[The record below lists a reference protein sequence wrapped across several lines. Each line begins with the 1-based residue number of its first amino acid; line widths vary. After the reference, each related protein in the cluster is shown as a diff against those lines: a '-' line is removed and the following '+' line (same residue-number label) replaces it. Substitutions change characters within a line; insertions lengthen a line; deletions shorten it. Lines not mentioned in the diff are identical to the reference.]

1 MFANNFNVSVWYGV
15 WVTFY
20 SSYSIVPASFLE
32 NIFFSLVNGI
42 STFVRKD
49 LTIHEGLF
57 LDSFH
62 FTDLLIFIYSL
73 CQYSTTATTAAITT
87 INVY

>member
-1 MFANNFNVSVWYGV
+1 MNCIG
-15 WVTFY
+15 
-20 SSYSIVPASFLE
+20 
-32 NIFFSLVNGI
+32 
-42 STFVRKD
+42 TFVRKD

-62 FTDLLIFIYSL
+62 FTDLLIFLIYSL
-73 CQYSTTATTAAITT
+73 CQYITTATAAALTT

>member
-1 MFANNFNVSVWYGV
+1 M
-15 WVTFY
+15 TF
-20 SSYSIVPASFLE
+20 SSLYSIVLASLFEIIFL
-32 NIFFSLVNGI
+32 SLMNCIG
-42 STFVRKD
+42 TFVRKD

-62 FTDLLIFIYSL
+62 FTDLLIFIIYSL
-73 CQYSTTATTAAITT
+73 CQYITTATAAAVTT